1 MTKKSLI
8 LGSAVLAIGLFTGCG
23 NEINMADYP
32 TRISQPVMVPEVCK
46 AEYNSLKEIPR
57 VAIVKF
63 TNNSSFG
70 KANTSESNANANY
83 QGAAVAGIVA
93 GANGVGVGVASK
105 EHLDTHTNKT
115 SRVVDPKLDKAI
127 TSAFEGI
134 LAEMGGAEVYSR
146 EDLSKVMKEQKLQQS
161 GLFDENTLVQVGK
174 LAGVKYIITGSI
186 DSVTQEYK
194 DYEKA
199 ANAAGNAVAGQGR
212 QNNNNLTNQLLGA
225 AIKLGGSM
233 ASGMKIT
240 TRVTFKII
248 DVATGKIV
256 FSKQVEE
263 TKNIG
268 KIKYPTYDQ
277 KIGAIKDDIMEA
289 LKGVKPEISGFFAP
303 TGYITQVKT
312 NKKHDKFIAQIN
324 LGSKDKVKPGQ
335 TFSVYKFAELTDPV
349 TNKTTCD
356 KSTMSVTLT
365 VSKNQIQ
372 PNRAWTLADGD
383 DAPNLRAGQIVKRD
397 ALKNSILSF

>member
-23 NEINMADYP
+23 NEINMAEYP
-32 TRISQPVMVPEVCK
+32 NSVSQPVMVPEICK
-46 AEYNSLKEIPR
+46 AEYNSLKETPR
-57 VAIVKF
+57 VAIMKF
-63 TNNSSFG
+63 SNNSSFG
-70 KANTSESNANANY
+70 KANTTSSNTDANY
-83 QGAAVAGIVA
+83 EGAAAAGIVA
-93 GANGVGVGVASK
+93 TENGAAVGVAQK
-105 EHLDTHTNKT
+105 EHLNVNKNTT
-115 SRVVDPKLDKAI
+115 SRTVDPKLDKAI

-199 ANAAGNAVAGQGR
+199 ANAAGNAVGRQGR
-212 QNNNNLTNQLLGA
+212 QNNNLTNQLLGA
-225 AIKLGGSM
+225 AIKLVGSA

-240 TRVTFKII
+240 TRVTFKVI

-268 KIKYPTYDQ
+268 KIKNPTYAQ
-277 KIGAIKDDIMEA
+277 VIGGIKDDIMEA
-289 LKGVKPEISGFFAP
+289 LKEVKPEMSGFFAP
-303 TGYITQVKT
+303 SGYITQVKT

-349 TNKTTCD
+349 TGKTSCD

-372 PNRAWTLADGD
+372 PDRAWTLADGD
-383 DAPNLRAGQIVKRD
+383 DASNLRAGQIVKRD
-397 ALKNSILSF
+397 KLSNSLLSF